1 MVFVM
6 NMSNIEIHEETKKR
20 NIFYPCNPISQ
31 VSIVTLIQTWFISFR
46 LPSCIY

>member
-20 NIFYPCNPISQ
+20 NIFYPVIPSLR
-31 VSIVTLIQTWFISFR
+31 SILYCHSYSDLVYIL
-46 LPSCIY
+46 